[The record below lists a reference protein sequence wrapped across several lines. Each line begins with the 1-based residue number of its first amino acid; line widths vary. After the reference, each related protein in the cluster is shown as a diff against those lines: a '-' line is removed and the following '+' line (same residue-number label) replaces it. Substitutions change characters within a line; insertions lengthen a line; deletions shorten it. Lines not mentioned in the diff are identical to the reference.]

1 MMKQLVKTNTL
12 VRAAAVALATAGMA
26 MSHAQTVVFDDFEH
40 GDPVFVGWFAFG
52 SDIGGGGIDP
62 NGADLAPIPGN
73 MVGMQTG
80 WGSGAG
86 PGFWGG
92 FGWTNPIDFTGTDT
106 FSFWIKADPGN
117 EFTLEINIQEDEN
130 SDGFITPAED
140 EEWQYSCTVG
150 AAGPCAIADGTWQKV
165 SVPLTDFV
173 DDFTFLFGGDDIL
186 NGQLH
191 TMVGAV
197 IGNTSE
203 GVFFLTDQWQFED
216 STAPVDSDGDGI
228 ADDVDNCTATANP
241 SQLDANGDGFGNA
254 CDADFDDNCVINF
267 LDISAFAPEFN
278 STNPLFDIDGNGAVN
293 FLDYIQ
299 VTTAFGGQPGPS
311 ALASCNAN

>member
-1 MMKQLVKTNTL
+1 MMKHATL
-12 VRAAAVALATAGMA
+12 KMTVLRTAAVALATMGMA

-92 FGWTNPIDFTGTDT
+92 FGWQNTTDFTGTDT
-106 FSFWIKADPGN
+106 FTMWINPDAGT

-130 SDGFITPAED
+130 GDGFITPAED
-140 EEWQYSCTVG
+140 EEWQYSCVIG
-150 AAGPCAIADGTWQKV
+150 PAGPCAISGGGWQKV
-165 SVPLTDFV
+165 EMPLADFV
-173 DDFTFLFGGDDIL
+173 DDFTFLFGGDDVL
-186 NGQLH
+186 NGVLH
-191 TMVGAV
+191 TMVAAVVGATNDAV
-197 IGNTSE
+197 T
-203 GVFFLTDQWQFED
+203 FRTDQWQFEN
-216 STAPVDSDGDGI
+216 SSFVDSDGDGVG
-228 ADDVDNCTATANP
+228 DDVDNCTNVANG

-254 CDADFDDNCVINF
+254 CDADFDDNCIINF
-267 LDISAFAPEFN
+267 LDISTFAPEFN
-278 STNPLFDIDGNGAVN
+278 GTNPVYDIDGSGAVN

-299 VTTAFGGQPGPS
+299 VTGAFGGQPGPS
-311 ALASCNAN
+311 ALASCN